1 MAANPY
7 RNLPDHCFWRRSIAG
22 REAAEVD
29 PVVGAK
35 FTIGSGERIA
45 TAGSC
50 FAQHIARYLRQGGFN
65 YLVTESAHPIVDE
78 ATAARFGY
86 GLFTARYGNI
96 YTARQLLQLLLRA
109 YGKFTPAEDF
119 WRGEDGRVID
129 PFRPQIQPDG
139 FASLAE
145 FQADREQHF
154 AAVRRAVEELDVLVF
169 TLGLTEAWIDREDGS
184 VYPLAPG
191 VAGGTFDERRH
202 AFINLSV
209 RDTVEDLTV
218 AFRIVTA
225 HNPRAR
231 FILTVS
237 PVPLVATHENRS
249 VLVSTTYSK
258 SVLRVACEELA
269 RAHEN
274 VAYFPSYEII
284 TGNFSRGGYFAED
297 LRSVTEAG
305 VAHVMRLFMRHY
317 LAAGG
322 EMPAPHATQHSAERH
337 VQHMER
343 VVAVMCDEEALDGTD
358 ETSGEASSVLGG
370 TSGPS

>member
-22 REAAEVD
+22 RETAEVD
-29 PVVGAK
+29 PVVSAK
-35 FTIGSGERIA
+35 FTIGPRERIA

-65 YLVTESAHPIVDE
+65 YLVTEAAHPIVDE

-109 YGKFTPAEDF
+109 YGEFKPVEDL
-119 WRGEDGRVID
+119 WRREDGRVVD

-169 TLGLTEAWIDREDGS
+169 TLGLTEAWMHREDGA

-191 VAGGTFDERRH
+191 VAGGTIDERRH

-209 RDTVEDLTV
+209 RDIVEDLTA

-225 HNPRAR
+225 RNSRAR

-237 PVPLVATHENRS
+237 PVPLVATYENRS
-249 VLVSTTYSK
+249 VLISTTYSK
-258 SVLRVACEELA
+258 SALRVACEELA
-269 RAHEN
+269 GAHEN

-284 TGNFSRGGYFAED
+284 TGNFSRGAYFAED

-317 LAAGG
+317 LAEGG
-322 EMPAPHATQHSAERH
+322 EMEAPAVTQQGARQH
-337 VQHMER
+337 VQKMER
-343 VVAVMCDEEALDGTD
+343 VVAVMCEEEALDG
-358 ETSGEASSVLGG
+358 ESEAPEEASARLGG
-370 TSGPS
+370 TSGA